1 MSRNEVIGV
10 LFFLNIRG
18 VGLGKLVFA
27 KFASLVYLRLV
38 NVCLRKPVNK
48 PPVYEIVYER
58 RLNKLVYENCH
69 EVYKHSQTRSEFANV
84 CKQFAKVYE
93 IHESL
98 QKFTKVC
105 EQFAKSLRNRV
116 CKRKKKFSYPSN
128 ERTQLRPVQ
137 LCGN

>member
-1 MSRNEVIGV
+1 M
-10 LFFLNIRG
+10 
-18 VGLGKLVFA
+18 FA
-27 KFASLVYLRLV
+27 KFASLV

-84 CKQFAKVYE
+84 CETFAKTYE

-98 QKFTKVC
+98 QTFRKHFANISQTFRKLGVYVRLPKLASKLFMFTCVY
-105 EQFAKSLRNRV
+105 ES
-116 CKRKKKFSYPSN
+116 S
-128 ERTQLRPVQ
+128 
-137 LCGN
+137 